1 MVIINDL
8 LFALTVALTFG
19 VWGWLLAGRLTDVGM
34 ALNFLVHL
42 FPPDKPQSKPIWE
55 CAVCAAGFQSAIAC
69 AALYYFDYLLLIFV
83 FPVVVLAMGIANYL
97 EKNV

>member
-34 ALNFLVHL
+34 AFNFLVHM
-42 FPPDKPQSKPIWE
+42 FKHNSPYSKPIWR
-55 CAVCAAGFQSAIAC
+55 CAICVAGFQSAIAC

-83 FPVVVLAMGIANYL
+83 FPVVVLAIGFANYL
-97 EKNV
+97 ERHV